1 MQAYEGYFENGK
13 FHAAGRVVRI
23 PERRRAIINI
33 LDDDIDETE
42 ILAQKQ
48 NEALKQFSADMKEID
63 DEPLDDEFFSIINS
77 GISVDSGVD
86 L

>member
-1 MQAYEGYFENGK
+1 MQAYEGYFEDGK
-13 FHAAGRVVRI
+13 FHTAGRIIRI

-33 LDDDIDETE
+33 LDDEITKTE

-48 NEALKQFSADMKEID
+48 NEALKQFSAAMKEID
-63 DEPLDDEFFSIINS
+63 DEPIDDEFFAIINS
-77 GISVDSGVD
+77 GVD